1 MSESKCV
8 QKYVLMCLR
17 LASEC
22 KGIAAAVPEPELNAH
37 FLRLARK
44 WTELADQS
52 QSRVLH

>member
-1 MSESKCV
+1 VAESKCAE
-8 QKYVLMCLR
+8 KYVLMCLR
-17 LASEC
+17 LAAEC
-22 KGIAAAVPEPELNAH
+22 RGLAGAVPEPDLNAH